1 MSNLNVCSAHSYL
14 YPPGRFKW
22 SRDSVNKSLLALR
35 HSYELKEY
43 NNYCKNKYLQKE
55 AHKIVE
61 FLIWPILVLTL
72 LGNLAKDN
80 VSFCHHLTSVV
91 C

>member
-1 MSNLNVCSAHSYL
+1 MRIQRRRLKCEKL
-14 YPPGRFKW
+14 TDDGCQ
-22 SRDSVNKSLLALR
+22 DSVNKSLLALR